1 MKEELQKRVD
11 LFIENKDKIKAE
23 FPKEAETLSILC
35 AALIGLRNR
44 EADPKKMRKS
54 LEIVRENTGVFSS
67 FRGSLR
73 MPIITKMSLTGD
85 SKDFLYVVQKNYNAL
100 SGHKWMGNIYQIL
113 ASMIMYEYV
122 ERKEVNAMVS
132 STKAI
137 YAKMKKTHP
146 FYTSQEDC
154 TFAALLAMTDRNEDE
169 MLADIEKMYKILK
182 ERFKYN
188 RNATLALA
196 HVLYLNNDDI
206 DTKCKKV
213 IDIYDALKD
222 KGVKFTTT
230 YEFVT
235 LGVITNLDV
244 DIETIASDI
253 YEVNL
258 FLKKDK
264 AFGMLGVGRSER
276 HMYACMG
283 AVSLHMENI
292 EGLMDS
298 ALNDNVDGDID
309 DEYEDNNTDVID
321 YKLSI
326 RMAEE
331 MALLLMM
338 TGDSE
343 SALK

>member
-1 MKEELQKRVD
+1 MKEKLKKRVD
-11 LFIENKDKIKAE
+11 LFIENKDKIKTE
-23 FPKEAETLSILC
+23 FPKEPETLSILC
-35 AALIGLRNR
+35 AALIGLRNK
-44 EADPKKMRKS
+44 EADVKKMRKS
-54 LEIVRENTGVFSS
+54 LEIVRENTGIFSS

-73 MPIITKMSLTGD
+73 MPIITKMSLAND

-122 ERKEVNAMVS
+122 ENKEVKTMVS
-132 STKAI
+132 STKEI
-137 YAKMKKTHP
+137 YAQMKKTHP

-154 TFAALLAMTDRNEDE
+154 TFAALLAMTDRDKDE
-169 MLADIEKMYKILK
+169 MLGEIEKMYKILK

-188 RNATLALA
+188 RNATLALS
-196 HVLYLNNDDI
+196 HILYLNNDDI

-213 IDIYDALKD
+213 INIYDALKK
-222 KGVKFTTT
+222 KGIKFSTT
-230 YEFVT
+230 YEFIT

-244 DIETIASDI
+244 DIETISEDI

-276 HMYACMG
+276 HMYACMV
-283 AVSLHMENI
+283 AVSLHMDNI
-292 EGLMDS
+292 EGLIE
-298 ALNDNVDGDID
+298 NEEFDNVDDDID
-309 DEYEDNNTDVID
+309 DEYEDEIVDTID
-321 YKLSI
+321 YNLSI
-326 RMAEE
+326 KMAEE